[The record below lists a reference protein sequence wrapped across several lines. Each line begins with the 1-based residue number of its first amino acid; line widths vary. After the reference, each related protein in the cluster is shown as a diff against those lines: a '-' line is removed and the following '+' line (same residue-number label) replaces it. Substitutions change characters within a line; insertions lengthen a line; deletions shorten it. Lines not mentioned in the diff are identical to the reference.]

1 MANNKLYGYT
11 PKTSNEKD
19 GNRLDNYNPY
29 EFRKGMDYELTSMG
43 CMRLAESTPDEREK
57 ATESVLKNLDH
68 HPAYYSG
75 LIQFEA
81 GMNHAGVIEGKNF
94 KSWLKDHFDI
104 NKMQEIKNAFKF
116 DKMEDAD
123 FKGDKMEELKEAI
136 KKEIRG
142 ALNEAGAKAAA
153 MADMEDE
160 GEIEGG
166 KKDKGKSKK
175 DKPVR
180 KDRFDKEEEAIKDLL
195 FRVDHKLKENDVLKG
210 ALYCK
215 EEEDS
220 NKEADDHTM
229 DDPNK
234 GSLLYVKDC
243 LMKKYNEIKAD
254 SGGDIKAAKEA
265 YDGLQ
270 KAANLAFEDVFKD
283 FEEEFEKNEIGDLYK
298 KENMLFQT
306 IKNLQERLKL
316 GLNKARAGVEEEARE
331 IRRQVAETEMTRT
344 EALRLLEIIKEQGIS
359 LREGSGMVK
368 PYYEIAKAAY
378 LEGVANALKL

>member
-1 MANNKLYGYT
+1 
-11 PKTSNEKD
+11 
-19 GNRLDNYNPY
+19 
-29 EFRKGMDYELTSMG
+29 
-43 CMRLAESTPDEREK
+43 
-57 ATESVLKNLDH
+57 
-68 HPAYYSG
+68 
-75 LIQFEA
+75 
-81 GMNHAGVIEGKNF
+81 
-94 KSWLKDHFDI
+94 
-104 NKMQEIKNAFKF
+104 
-116 DKMEDAD
+116 MEDAD